1 MDLKDLVRTAR
12 RRWLTIA
19 AFVVLALLAAGVIS
33 AKATPEYSSQ
43 ARVFISN
50 DITSSQDAY
59 AASLYSAQRVK
70 SYADLANSRGMML
83 KVIADLD
90 LKITPEAL
98 AGKVSASVV
107 PDTVIILVN
116 VTDVSPEGA
125 RQIAQSEADNL
136 ARYLTELET
145 PQGKGTSAIK
155 ASVIDPA
162 DLNTAAVSPRTGLNL
177 VVAGILGLIVGL
189 GVALLR
195 ELFDNSVSD
204 EHDVRDVTP
213 APTMARIGYDR
224 RVSANPVI
232 GSHENDAARSEAFR
246 ILRTNLQ
253 FLDIDTPVK
262 SLVISSAVADEGKS
276 LTTAELAVVVAQT
289 GQRVLVVDADLRRPR
304 MAPLFGLSSDVGTDQ
319 CAGRQDRR
327 RGVHPAALPDR
338 CPRARQRS
346 AATEPFGD
354 PPDEGCPAAPREADR
369 DVRPRAHRRPA
380 AAAGGR
386 RRDPDPERDRRDPR
400 RPLGEDHEGP
410 AAPGRTAPRGCR
422 GPAARRHPQHDLP
435 ALRRLR
441 LRRLRGVMSARILPA
456 ASGAALLLAL
466 VVAACQGPLFA
477 AAALAVAVLATALVT
492 VGIERLGVG
501 FLVLALLTAPMN
513 SVRPSS
519 SASFVTMSDLLFIV
533 GAGLLA
539 PRLMRGRLWLPTKY
553 VVGAF
558 LLLVVGA
565 ISSIVA
571 AQHPDLSLNLLGRL
585 VAASM
590 VMPVIFMLWAPSARV
605 IDVLAAAYVVGQSV
619 SVFYAVVDGPTDNGR
634 YDGLTVHPNFFAM
647 CAITAIALLLHL
659 LHRVPRSWRW
669 LVLAAAAVNA
679 YGVVLS
685 GSRMGFGLL
694 VVLAIAYP
702 VIERSALSM
711 YAVAALGVTSLLVA
725 NAVLV
730 HAGSGSAL
738 NRLQGDSTAS
748 TSDSIRGDQ
757 LHAAFAAIRHSPVIG
772 NGFENAL
779 DAQNIYS
786 RSPCLPASSD

>member
-1 MDLKDLVRTAR
+1 VDLKDLVRTAR

-145 PQGKGTSAIK
+145 PEGKGTSAIK

-304 MAPLFGLSSDVGTDQ
+304 MAPLFGLSSDVGLT
-319 CAGRQDRR
+319 
-327 RGVHPAALPDR
+327 
-338 CPRARQRS
+338 
-346 AATEPFGD
+346 
-354 PPDEGCPAAPREADR
+354 
-369 DVRPRAHRRPA
+369 
-380 AAAGGR
+380 
-386 RRDPDPERDRRDPR
+386 
-400 RPLGEDHEGP
+400 
-410 AAPGRTAPRGCR
+410 
-422 GPAARRHPQHDLP
+422 
-435 ALRRLR
+435 
-441 LRRLRGVMSARILPA
+441 
-456 ASGAALLLAL
+456 
-466 VVAACQGPLFA
+466 
-477 AAALAVAVLATALVT
+477 TALV
-492 VGIERLGVG
+492 GKIGVEECIQRHSQTG
-501 FLVLALLTAPMN
+501 VHVLASGPLPPNPSEILQTKAAQQLLEKLTGMFDLVLIDAPPLLPVADAAILTR
-513 SVRPSS
+513 SV
-519 SASFVTMSDLLFIV
+519 T
-533 GAGLLA
+533 GAI
-539 PRLMRGRLWLPTKY
+539 
-553 VVGAF
+553 
-558 LLLVVGA
+558 LVVRSGKTTKDQLRQ
-565 ISSIVA
+565 A
-571 AQHPDLSLNLLGRL
+571 AQRLEAVGGQLLGITLNMTSRR
-585 VAASM
+585 
-590 VMPVIFMLWAPSARV
+590 SA
-605 IDVLAAAYVVGQSV
+605 DY
-619 SVFYAVVDGPTDNGR
+619 
-634 YDGLTVHPNFFAM
+634 
-647 CAITAIALLLHL
+647 
-659 LHRVPRSWRW
+659 
-669 LVLAAAAVNA
+669 A
-679 YGVVLS
+679 YGV
-685 GSRMGFGLL
+685 
-694 VVLAIAYP
+694 Y
-702 VIERSALSM
+702 E
-711 YAVAALGVTSLLVA
+711 
-725 NAVLV
+725 
-730 HAGSGSAL
+730 
-738 NRLQGDSTAS
+738 
-748 TSDSIRGDQ
+748 
-757 LHAAFAAIRHSPVIG
+757 
-772 NGFENAL
+772 E
-779 DAQNIYS
+779 
-786 RSPCLPASSD
+786 